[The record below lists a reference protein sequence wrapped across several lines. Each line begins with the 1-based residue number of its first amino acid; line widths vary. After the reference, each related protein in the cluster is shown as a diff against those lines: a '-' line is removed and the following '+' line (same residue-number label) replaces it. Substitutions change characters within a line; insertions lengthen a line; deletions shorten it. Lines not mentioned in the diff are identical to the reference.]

1 MPLTFIRSVCVLTIV
16 VIGLASAVHA
26 QEEEPVS
33 PQAKAKQLRA
43 SCQADYA
50 KFCPGGPPSIFFEQA
65 CLKQSYLNL
74 STGCQRALN
83 NMAQDNTGEP
93 NEQ

>member
-1 MPLTFIRSVCVLTIV
+1 MPLTVTQSLCILTITV
-16 VIGLASAVHA
+16 VGLAGHANA

-33 PQAKAKQLRA
+33 PEVKAKQLRTT
-43 SCQADYA
+43 CQADYA
-50 KFCPGGPPSIFFEQA
+50 KFCPGGPPSVFFEQA

-74 STGCQRALN
+74 STACQHALN
-83 NMAQDNTGEP
+83 NMSQDNTGEP